1 MDLVKPIPRP
11 STTTRPFWDG
21 LNERKVQIQRC
32 EGCDTWVFY
41 PRTRCPSCLSDQLIW
56 REVSGRGVLYTYTLA
71 RQPTAP
77 HFADE
82 TPQQLAVVEL
92 DEGVRM
98 TSTLVNVEPT
108 DIVIGMRL
116 RPYFDQVTDA
126 VTLLRYQPG

>member
-11 STTTRPFWDG
+11 SPTTRPFWDG

-32 EGCDTWVFY
+32 DGCDSWVFY
-41 PRTRCPSCLSDQLIW
+41 PRTRCPSCLSDLLIW
-56 REVSGRGVLYTYTLA
+56 REVSGQGVLYTYTLA

-98 TSTLVNVEPT
+98 TSTLVNVEPS

-116 RPYFDQVTDA
+116 QPYFDQVTDA
-126 VTLLRYQPG
+126 ITLLRYQPG

>member
-32 EGCDTWVFY
+32 DGCDSWVFY
-41 PRTRCPSCLSDQLIW
+41 PRTRCPSCLSDLLIW
-56 REVSGRGVLYTYTLA
+56 REVSGQGVLYTYTLA

-98 TSTLVNVEPT
+98 TSTLVNVEPS

>member
-1 MDLVKPIPRP
+1 VDLVKPIPRP

-32 EGCDTWVFY
+32 DGCDSWVFY
-41 PRTRCPSCLSDQLIW
+41 PRTRCPSCLSDLLIW
-56 REVSGRGVLYTYTLA
+56 REVSGQGVLYTYTLA

>member
-32 EGCDTWVFY
+32 DGCDSWVFY
-41 PRTRCPSCLSDQLIW
+41 PRTRCPSCLSDLLIW
-56 REVSGRGVLYTYTLA
+56 REVSGQGVLYTYTLA

-98 TSTLVNVEPT
+98 TSTLVNVDPS

-116 RPYFDQVTDA
+116 RPYFALVTDA

>member
-32 EGCDTWVFY
+32 DGCDTWVFY

-98 TSTLVNVEPT
+98 TSTLVNVEPS

>member
-32 EGCDTWVFY
+32 DGCDSWVFY
-41 PRTRCPSCLSDQLIW
+41 PRTRCPSCLSDLLIW

-98 TSTLVNVEPT
+98 TSTLVNVEPS

-116 RPYFDQVTDA
+116 QPYFDQVTDA

>member
-1 MDLVKPIPRP
+1 MKPIPRP

>member
-11 STTTRPFWDG
+11 SPTTRPFWDG

-32 EGCDTWVFY
+32 DRCDSWVFY
-41 PRTRCPSCLSDQLIW
+41 PRTRCPSCLSDLLIW
-56 REVSGRGVLYTYTLA
+56 REVSGQGVLYTYTLA

-98 TSTLVNVEPT
+98 TSTLVNVEPS

-116 RPYFDQVTDA
+116 QPYFDQVTDA

>member
-11 STTTRPFWDG
+11 SSTTRPFWDG

-32 EGCDTWVFY
+32 DACDSWVFY
-41 PRTRCPSCLSDQLIW
+41 PRTRCPSCLGNQLVW
-56 REVSGRGVLYTYTLA
+56 HEVSGRGVLYTYTLA

-98 TSTLVNVEPT
+98 TSTLVNVEPS

-116 RPYFDQVTDA
+116 RPYFDQVSDA
-126 VTLLRYQPG
+126 ITLLRYQPG

>member
-98 TSTLVNVEPT
+98 TSTLVNVEPS

-116 RPYFDQVTDA
+116 RPYFDQVSDA
-126 VTLLRYQPG
+126 ITLLRYQPG

>member
-11 STTTRPFWDG
+11 SPTTRPFWDG

-32 EGCDTWVFY
+32 DGCDSWVFY

-56 REVSGRGVLYTYTLA
+56 REVSGQGVLYTYTLA

-98 TSTLVNVEPT
+98 TSTLVNVEPS

-116 RPYFDQVTDA
+116 QPYFDQVTDA

>member
-11 STTTRPFWDG
+11 SPTTRPFWDG

-32 EGCDTWVFY
+32 DGCDSWVFY
-41 PRTRCPSCLSDQLIW
+41 PRTRCPSCLSDLLIW
-56 REVSGRGVLYTYTLA
+56 REVSGQGVLYTYTLA

-98 TSTLVNVEPT
+98 TSTLVNVEPS

-116 RPYFDQVTDA
+116 QPYFDQVTDD